1 MSPEFIDLL
10 ILIIIANATPV
21 LIRFF
26 IGRRMDTAIDLG
38 HKLRDGHRLFGASK
52 TWRGLAGAML
62 TTSLAAGLLGYP
74 ALIGTVVAI
83 LALLGDLV
91 SSFIKRRLALKPGQ
105 MAPLLDQVPES
116 LLPAALLMDRFAL
129 TVGSVIIL
137 VLCFIVAEL
146 LLSFMFF
153 ILGVRKSP
161 Y

>member
-1 MSPEFIDLL
+1 MSPEFIDFLV
-10 ILIIIANATPV
+10 LIIIANATPV
-21 LIRFF
+21 LVRFLF
-26 IGRRMDTAIDLG
+26 GRRLDTPIDLG

-62 TTSLAAGLLGYP
+62 TTSIAAWLLGHP
-74 ALIGTVVAI
+74 VLIGAAVAI
-83 LALLGDLV
+83 LALLGDLA
-91 SSFIKRRLALKPGQ
+91 SSFIKRRLALKSGQ
-105 MAPLLDQVPES
+105 MAPLLDQVPEA
-116 LLPAALLMDRFAL
+116 LLPAALLMDQFAL
-129 TVGSVIIL
+129 TAGAVIIL